1 MHKLT
6 ACPSKAKSRGLARSV
21 MALMCVFLPMFQ
33 ALGADIL
40 IHSGEG
46 TDTVM
51 QTGPGVG
58 GEDTGMRIESD
69 PDNGTLMQVVPAP
82 PERVEPDPIPVIVAP
97 EIRVRRK

>member
-1 MHKLT
+1 
-6 ACPSKAKSRGLARSV
+6 

-40 IHSGEG
+40 IRSGEG
-46 TDTVM
+46 EDTVM

-58 GEDTGMRIESD
+58 GEGTGLRIESD
-69 PDNGTLMQVVPAP
+69 PDNGTLMQVAPAP

-97 EIRVRRK
+97 EIRLRRK